1 MEMEDIAS
9 DNEKYDTD
17 LDLPFK
23 SYEEYSRGLQE
34 SDVLNISSKDNDFPH
49 TPQAQIEPQAPF
61 PFLNLP
67 LEIRRLVYH
76 AISAGIQGDTLQNL
90 ALLGPDREGSTRVIH
105 ISDRPQSSIMG
116 RGESGSL
123 YHYLCLME
131 RSETDIYESFATP
144 EVFRSRPRHPA
155 MAYTARHDWCDRYIW
170 HSNPRRMKRASLDLS
185 FRKVSSEFRR
195 EGLRIFYSS
204 HTFSFAYPEIPRKWI
219 ATVSEDL
226 RPFVRN
232 IRLEMELDGKI
243 SDSHS
248 KAALWANAVSD
259 LATLFPQIG
268 ILHLALY
275 LNGFAA
281 CWSHSQHTELTE
293 MFRPLRHLSRLK
305 EFTVIINETGIK
317 TCNARGHAAFH
328 YPMILGALGALEE
341 GQKLRR
347 SWAEEIRELVLRREG
362 SDDGLGI

>member
-9 DNEKYDTD
+9 DTQKYDTD

-34 SDVLNISSKDNDFPH
+34 SDVLKIYSREEVFSP
-49 TPQAQIEPQAPF
+49 TPQTQIESQTPF

-76 AISAGIQGDTLQNL
+76 EIFAGIQGDTLQNL
-90 ALLGPDREGSTRVIH
+90 ALLGPSREGGTRVIH

-116 RGESGSL
+116 RGESGIL
-123 YHYLCLME
+123 YHYLCFME

-144 EVFRSRPRHPA
+144 EVFRTRPRHPA

-195 EGLRIFYSS
+195 EGLRIF
-204 HTFSFAYPEIPRKWI
+204 FSFAYPEIPAKWI

-248 KAALWANAVSD
+248 KAAVWANTVSD
-259 LATLFPQIG
+259 LATLFPHIG
-268 ILHLALY
+268 TLHLVLHLKGYAT
-275 LNGFAA
+275 
-281 CWSHSQHTELTE
+281 CWSHSQHSAVTG
-293 MFRPLRHLSRLK
+293 MFRQLRHLCLMK
-305 EFTVIINETGIK
+305 EFTVIITEGGEK
-317 TCNARGHAAFH
+317 TCNDRAHTAFH
-328 YPMILGALGALEE
+328 HPIIPGALRALE
-341 GQKLRR
+341 GRKLRR
-347 SWAEEIRELVLRREG
+347 SWAEEIRELVLRREVPK
-362 SDDGLGI
+362 DGVS